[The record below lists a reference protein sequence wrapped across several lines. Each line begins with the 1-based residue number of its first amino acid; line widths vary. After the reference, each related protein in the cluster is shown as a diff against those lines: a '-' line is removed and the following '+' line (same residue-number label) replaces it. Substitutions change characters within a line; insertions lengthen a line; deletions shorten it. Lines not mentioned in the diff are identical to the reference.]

1 MCATKIR
8 TTASNEGPTV
18 KLASLEAIAE
28 ALNSGN
34 VRYLIAGG
42 LAVNAH
48 GYIRATQD
56 VDLVIA
62 LDAGNIVRAFE
73 TLATLGYRPLVPI
86 TAGQFADAELRG
98 RWIREKGMKVLN
110 FFSDRH
116 RETNVDVFVSEPFEF
131 EREFADALRGDLAPG
146 VGVRFVSLP
155 TLIAMKER
163 AGRPRDLDDIQHLRW
178 ILEDGKTDE

>member
-1 MCATKIR
+1 M
-8 TTASNEGPTV
+8 
-18 KLASLEAIAE
+18 KLASLEAIVA

-62 LDAGNIVRAFE
+62 LDADNIVRAFE
-73 TLATLGYRPLVPI
+73 MLATLGYRPLVPI
-86 TAGQFADAELRG
+86 NAEQFADAGLRG
-98 RWIREKGMKVLN
+98 QWIRDKGMKVLN

-116 RETNVDVFVSEPFEF
+116 RETNVDLFVTEPFDF
-131 EREFADALRGDLAPG
+131 EREIGQAMLGELAPG
-146 VGVRFVSLP
+146 IRVRFVSLP
-155 TLIAMKER
+155 TLIAMKEI
-163 AGRPRDLDDIQHLRW
+163 ASRPRDIDDVQHLRW
-178 ILEDGKTDE
+178 IQEEKKPDE